1 MGGVATQKQR
11 QTKETTVV
19 RVRTEVVS
27 EELDHFVDRVTVAAQ
42 ESVVVRDRVQAPLD
56 LVRRDM
62 RVRVLEDRSIR
73 FQLRISDKNIF
84 LES

>member
-1 MGGVATQKQR
+1 
-11 QTKETTVV
+11 
-19 RVRTEVVS
+19 
-27 EELDHFVDRVTVAAQ
+27 
-42 ESVVVRDRVQAPLD
+42 
-56 LVRRDM
+56 M